1 MAQFDVYLNTH
12 PETRKTI
19 PYLLDVQADL
29 LEPLTTRLV
38 IPLVLAPEVPRI
50 MDKLNLK
57 AKVVEIDVVLSV
69 PELAGIPVRVL
80 GERVSNLGHMRDDI
94 IAAIDFLITG
104 S

>member
-19 PYLLDVQADL
+19 PYLLDIQADL

-38 IPLVLAPEVPRI
+38 IPLVRASEVARV

-57 AKVVEIDVVLSV
+57 ASVGDIDVLLSV
-69 PELAGIPVRVL
+69 PELAGIPARIL
-80 GERVSNLGHMRDDI
+80 GERVSNLGNMRDEI